1 MSKNL
6 LIVESPAKVKT
17 ISKFLGKDF
26 DVLATYGHVIDLPKS
41 TLGIDVEKD
50 FDIKY
55 ITVRGKGDVLAKLK
69 SKAKVS
75 DNIYLATDPDREG
88 ETISWHIKNALKLK
102 DSSKNYSRITFNEI
116 SKNAVLNAIKNPR
129 DIDINLVNSQQ
140 ARRAIDRIVGYKISP
155 LLWEKIKGKLSAG
168 RVQSVALKLICDREK
183 EINEFIPIEY
193 WTLEVLLKYDNK
205 DITAQFYGDVNN
217 KISLENEKQVDEI
230 INKIKKDD
238 FFVKD
243 IKKSKREKKAPLPF
257 TTSTLQ
263 QEAGKSLN
271 FPIAKTMRIAQS
283 LYEGIE
289 LKGRGTTSLITY
301 LRTDSTRISDEA
313 KAIAKDYIR
322 DNYGSNYVL
331 ENENLKV
338 DKNNNK
344 IQDAHEA
351 IRPTYINILPS
362 DIKESLSRDEYR
374 LYNLIWKRFIA
385 SRMSNAVYDTA
396 KVTIEANGYIFT
408 ANASKISFDGFMS
421 VYTDADDKTASQ
433 NVLPDFNIGD
443 KIEFKKFNKEQHF
456 TQPPAHFTESSLVKV
471 LEENGIGRP
480 STYAPTV
487 NTLLHRRYVTKE
499 KKNLFVT
506 ELGIAVND
514 IMNKAFPNIVDEKF
528 TANME
533 KELDEVANGQMG
545 WKEVLREFYPEFEE
559 EVNKAYDK
567 LEKVKIKEEVS
578 EEKCDNCGANL
589 VVKYGPFGKFLA
601 CPNFP
606 ECRFTKPYIER
617 TGFIC
622 PTCGKNEIIKLRT
635 KKGRIFYA
643 CEDKDCEFKAW
654 QIPKDAKEVSIDKEK
669 AI

>member
-102 DSSKNYSRITFNEI
+102 DSNKDYSRITFNEI

-183 EINEFIPIEY
+183 EINEFVPIEY

-385 SRMSNAVYDTA
+385 SRMSNAIYDTA

-421 VYTDADDKTASQ
+421 VYTDDDDKAASQ

-443 KIEFKKFNKEQHF
+443 KIEFRKFNKEQHF

-559 EVNKAYDK
+559 EVNKAYEK

-589 VVKYGPFGKFLA
+589 IVKYGPFGKFLA

-622 PTCGKNEIIKLRT
+622 PTCNKNEIIKLRT